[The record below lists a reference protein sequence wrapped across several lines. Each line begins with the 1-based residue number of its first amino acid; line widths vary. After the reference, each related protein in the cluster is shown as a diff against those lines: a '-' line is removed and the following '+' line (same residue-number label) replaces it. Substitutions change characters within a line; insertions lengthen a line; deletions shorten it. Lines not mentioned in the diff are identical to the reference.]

1 MAGEQ
6 SVGLSGCAGG
16 IRSSVNDLRNALA
29 MHHGDFTLFAE
40 NAPSEQVNTHP
51 EIGYDV
57 APPQALFKSTEQNN
71 EGPKEKGQLEA
82 FPNF

>member
-40 NAPSEQVNTHP
+40 NAPSEQVTTHP
-51 EIGYDV
+51 GIGYYV
-57 APPQALFKSTEQNN
+57 AQALFKSTEQNN
-71 EGPKEKGQLEA
+71 EGPKEKGQREA